1 MVAEKFTELQK
12 ALGPELTKNELV
24 NVFQSLLKDNE
35 AEVRSMSA
43 QQIKDFAE
51 ALPSASRETV
61 VMNNI
66 LPCVKV
72 IFLYDSRSHDV

>member
-1 MVAEKFTELQK
+1 MSVLYFFLQ
-12 ALGPELTKNELV
+12 
-24 NVFQSLLKDNE
+24 DNE
-35 AEVRSMSA
+35 AEVRSMAA

-51 ALPSASRETV
+51 ALPTSSRETV

-72 IFLYDSRSHDV
+72 SHTVT